1 MCRIKADWDTLQI
14 FMKSRVSN
22 PFCQWRASTERCI
35 FGYRRITKVWV
46 PSNPVFIGVSS
57 HPFDV
62 ASYRS
67 DGSRMAYKP
76 RAIAFFF
83 EYNYIEN
90 NAKPYSTDH

>member
-1 MCRIKADWDTLQI
+1 MKCRDKLGLPMAGPKLPLMGYCAYYLRQADY
-14 FMKSRVSN
+14 KRR
-22 PFCQWRASTERCI
+22 RALKPCH
-35 FGYRRITKVWV
+35 
-46 PSNPVFIGVSS
+46 IGVSS

-76 RAIAFFF
+76 RAIAFFIV
-83 EYNYIEN
+83 YNYIEN